1 MTVDLC
7 KKLKEAFCKALACT
21 GIGAAEGNCDD
32 VLTKNV
38 KKTVP
43 VSMQSGYPG
52 KLLECVTKVCI
63 GEPYK
68 WGVDQKVPDIS
79 DTTTFKELYD
89 KWFEEIVWP
98 NQKGVNE

>member
-1 MTVDLC
+1 MTAESE

-21 GIGAAEGNCDD
+21 GIGAADTHCDE

-43 VSMQSGYPG
+43 ESMHADYPVRILG
-52 KLLECVTKVCI
+52 CVTKVCT

-68 WGVDQKVPDIS
+68 WRVDQKVPNIS
-79 DTTTFKELYD
+79 DTATFQELFD
-89 KWFEEIVWP
+89 GWFKDIVWP
-98 NQKGVNE
+98 